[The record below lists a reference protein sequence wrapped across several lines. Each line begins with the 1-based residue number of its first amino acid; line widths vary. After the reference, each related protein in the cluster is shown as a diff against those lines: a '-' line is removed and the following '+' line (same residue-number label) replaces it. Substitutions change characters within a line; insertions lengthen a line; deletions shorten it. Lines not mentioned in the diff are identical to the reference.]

1 MNYFPVNFI
10 LAKSLFKQQALIEY
24 INYKTKL
31 YISRKNIANREPG
44 LTQVKNISDALS
56 TLSTSLLL
64 SVSFKQG
71 VNIHL
76 CT

>member
-1 MNYFPVNFI
+1 M
-10 LAKSLFKQQALIEY
+10 SLFKQQAVIEY
-24 INYKTKL
+24 VNYKTKL
-31 YISRKNIANREPG
+31 YISRKYIANWEPG
-44 LTQVKNISDALS
+44 LTQVKNVSEALS

-76 CT
+76 CTQCDSSPKCDL